1 MSDSYSNLSDRHLG
15 SAMNVW
21 CDDASH
27 PAKRPHVFIA
37 EFVKRGML
45 WLPQERRAGHASVQW
60 WRDDSG
66 ALVQSPEAGQGALLH
81 HTMTCRYCKRP
92 LTVRVGRLDATLDL
106 VADDGG
112 RGECTLAELR
122 EILRTSR
129 KEVRDNPEPVA
140 GHPGDQAPRQA
151 ADTSLP

>member
-66 ALVQSPEAGQGALLH
+66 ALIESPEAGRGALLH
-81 HTMTCRYCKRP
+81 HTMTCRYCERPRP
-92 LTVRVGRLDATLDL
+92 LTVRVGKLDAALDL
-106 VADDGG
+106 AANAG
-112 RGECTLAELR
+112 RGDCTLTELR
-122 EILRTSR
+122 AILRPPR
-129 KEVRDNPEPVA
+129 K
-140 GHPGDQAPRQA
+140 
-151 ADTSLP
+151 